1 MENISLNFGAIKDT
15 VYKVSA
21 REIVLESESTKKQ
34 NNSLNKFIKKIKE
47 EPILRVQYMIFENLT
62 RGHFE
67 NDRLAERYI
76 SENMS
81 LAKSLDWHKL
91 LECNKKIR
99 KEILD
104 DIFVQGDE
112 KLEKVYESIH
122 NLIESRTNL
131 GYIDVNKSHSSYEV
145 ILEHLQRKLDESI
158 RESEEKEDMPSF
170 FSWKY
175 INEHAV
181 SNFNKRYG
189 HLSESDKKLLKILIS
204 SDDIKF
210 NFAEELKAEC
220 VERLDYLLEE
230 ESEISDLLESFSNKL
245 KSIKNINSK
254 NVEEVIINCHEL
266 KENLN
271 SIS

>member
-15 VYKVSA
+15 VYKVSV
-21 REIVLESESTKKQ
+21 REIVLESEGSKN
-34 NNSLNKFIKKIKE
+34 NNSLSKFIKKIKE

-67 NDRLAERYI
+67 NERLAERYI
-76 SENMS
+76 NENMS
-81 LAKSLDWHKL
+81 LTKNLDWHKL
-91 LECNKKIR
+91 LECNKKVR

-112 KLEKVYESIH
+112 KLEKVYEAIH

-131 GYIDVNKSHSSYEV
+131 GYTDVNKSHSSYET
-145 ILEHLQRKLDESI
+145 ILEHLQREVVEST
-158 RESEEKEDMPSF
+158 REQEEKEDMPNF

-189 HLSESDKKLLKILIS
+189 HLSESDKKLLKVLVS
-204 SDDIKF
+204 SDDVKI
-210 NFAEELKAEC
+210 NFAEDLKTEC
-220 VERLDYLLEE
+220 IERLDYLLED
-230 ESEISDLLESFSNKL
+230 ESEFSDLLENFSNKL
-245 KSIKNINSK
+245 KNIKEINSK

>member
-1 MENISLNFGAIKDT
+1 MEKVSLNFGAIKDT
-15 VYKVSA
+15 IYKVSA
-21 REIVLESESTKKQ
+21 REIVLESESNKKQ

-47 EPILRVQYMIFENLT
+47 EPLLRVQYMIFENLT
-62 RGHFE
+62 RGHFKNE
-67 NDRLAERYI
+67 RLAERYI
-76 SENMS
+76 NENMS
-81 LAKSLDWHKL
+81 LTKNLDWNKL

-104 DIFVQGDE
+104 DIFVKGDE
-112 KLEKVYESIH
+112 NLEKVYEAIH

-131 GYIDVNKSHSSYEV
+131 GYTDVNKSHSSYEA
-145 ILEHLQRKLDESI
+145 ILEHLQREVDEST
-158 RESEEKEDMPSF
+158 REKEEKEDMPNF

-181 SNFNKRYG
+181 SNFNKRYN
-189 HLSESDKKLLKILIS
+189 HLSESDKKLLKVLVS
-204 SDDIKF
+204 SDDVKI
-210 NFAEELKAEC
+210 NFAEDLKTEC

-230 ESEISDLLESFSNKL
+230 ENDFSDLLENFSKKL
-245 KSIKNINSK
+245 KSIEKIDLK

-271 SIS
+271 SLS

>member
-15 VYKVSA
+15 VYKISA
-21 REIVLESESTKKQ
+21 REIVLESESHKKQ
-34 NNSLNKFIKKIKE
+34 NNSLSKFIKKIKE
-47 EPILRVQYMIFENLT
+47 EPLLRVQYMIFENLT

-67 NDRLAERYI
+67 NERLAERYI

-81 LAKSLDWHKL
+81 LTKSLHWHNL
-91 LECNKKIR
+91 LECNKKVR

-112 KLEKVYESIH
+112 KLEKVYEAIH
-122 NLIESRTNL
+122 NLIESKTNL
-131 GYIDVNKSHSSYEV
+131 GYTDINKSHSSYEV
-145 ILEHLQRKLDESI
+145 VLEHLQRKLDELT
-158 RESEEKEDMPSF
+158 REDEEKEDMPNF

-181 SNFNKRYG
+181 SNFNKRYN
-189 HLSESDKKLLKILIS
+189 HLNESDKKLLKILIS
-204 SDDIKF
+204 SDDIKI
-210 NFAEELKAEC
+210 NFAEDLKTEC
-220 VERLDYLLEE
+220 IERLDYLLENE
-230 ESEISDLLESFSNKL
+230 DEFSDLLESFSNKL
-245 KSIKNINSK
+245 KSIENINLK

-271 SIS
+271 QIS